1 MPTNKEIRVDEKY
14 SIESADFRS
23 EKLKIIRQ
31 K

>member
-14 SIESADFRS
+14 SIKSVDFRS

>member
-14 SIESADFRS
+14 CIKSVDFRS